1 MDGRGRWPA
10 FPNCANFRP
19 HMSVNLSK
27 TCPLLVTGRQLPPHP
42 PTPLCCSAS
51 VFYPGLSLFAPTSES
66 SNNGRQPARSFAGIL
81 KSRVVLQFY
90 TVFSRLLFQFLLLP
104 SKFKSSATRSQKCEQ
119 NAACARQG
127 VTFRPCSRA
136 RKPFPISH
144 RRRI

>member
-1 MDGRGRWPA
+1 MDGRRRWQA
-10 FPNCANFRP
+10 FPNWANFRP

-27 TCPLLVTGRQLPPHP
+27 TCPLLVTGRQTPPP
-42 PTPLCCSAS
+42 PFCRSAS
-51 VFYPGLSLFAPTSES
+51 MFYPGLSLFAPTGKS
-66 SNNGRQPARSFAGIL
+66 SNNGRQPARSFAGTL

-90 TVFSRLLFQFLLLP
+90 TVFWRLLLLP

-127 VTFRPCSRA
+127 VTFRPCTRA

>member
-1 MDGRGRWPA
+1 MDGRRRWQA
-10 FPNCANFRP
+10 FPNWANFRP

-27 TCPLLVTGRQLPPHP
+27 TCPLLVTAP
-42 PTPLCCSAS
+42 PLCHSAS
-51 VFYPGLSLFAPTSES
+51 VSYPGFSLFAPTSES
-66 SNNGRQPARSFAGIL
+66 SNKGRQPARSFAGIL

-104 SKFKSSATRSQKCEQ
+104 GKFKSSATRSQKCEQ